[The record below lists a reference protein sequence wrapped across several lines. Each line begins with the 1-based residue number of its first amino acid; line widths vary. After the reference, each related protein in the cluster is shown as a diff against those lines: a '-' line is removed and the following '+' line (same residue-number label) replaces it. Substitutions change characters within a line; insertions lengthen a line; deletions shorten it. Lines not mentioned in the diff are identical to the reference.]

1 MTKEQFRIRHM
12 SQSGILRRVGRF
24 DEGFS
29 MSFWMVGFLNL
40 QPLQGQS
47 LSPWSLQNTVLA
59 STEVIHAMVKV
70 LEGEVKLQ

>member
-1 MTKEQFRIRHM
+1 MKA
-12 SQSGILRRVGRF
+12 
-24 DEGFS
+24 FS